1 MNMFKRFV
9 SGLGQQSAP
18 FGFAPDDPNASYQAG
33 LAYMGDLGASI
44 MANNRGGV
52 DPFVNLGASL
62 QDARS
67 MSSDRNKQQWTAARL
82 KEEAELKRQER
93 ERADADRKRRE
104 DYINTLPA
112 DVRMKALSIPG
123 YLDSW
128 ISANDPA
135 LQKPEEPKLYEV
147 GDALVDAN
155 GNIVYQGQGA
165 TEGTGQK
172 RFNVGGVLVDEY
184 GNEIYKPDPS
194 QKQQDMNPTELKAVF
209 ATEDELPALQGTRE
223 ALDRA
228 LSLNDKTYSGIGAG
242 ARAYLGA
249 KVLGDSPISDEQKS
263 KNTLEWQS
271 IMSLESISMM
281 ADSLKGAT
289 TNFELNEFKR
299 ILADPE
305 TPPDIRKR
313 TLERMKTLA
322 DRKQQMLEGRLQ
334 MLKGQGGNGSD
345 PLEAARDAISRG
357 ADPEAVRQRLIDNG
371 IDPAGL

>member
-67 MSSDRNKQQWTAARL
+67 MSTDRNKQQWTAARL

-135 LQKPEEPKLYEV
+135 LQKPEEPKLYNM

-155 GNIVYQGQGA
+155 GNIVYQGNGGGA
-165 TEGTGQK
+165 GGKSYAPIPYDMGNGRVGYGIPMEDGSFRPVEIPEGAQFISPFDKAFQTSSGTARGKIVTEQELSAPSDIAAADQALGLLDQITSHPALERGTGFTSLGNAIPGTAGYDFQ
-172 RFNVGGVLVDEY
+172 NLVEQAKSGAFLTAIDQLRGMGALSNME
-184 GNEIYKPDPS
+184 GQAATAAVTRMDTATSE
-194 QKQQDMNPTELKAVF
+194 EAFLKAVQ
-209 ATEDELPALQGTRE
+209 DYRNIV
-223 ALDRA
+223 D
-228 LSLNDKTYSGIGAG
+228 AG
-242 ARAYLGA
+242 RQKAMARSRQTAPTNA
-249 KVLGDSPISDEQKS
+249 
-263 KNTLEWQS
+263 
-271 IMSLESISMM
+271 
-281 ADSLKGAT
+281 AD
-289 TNFELNEFKR
+289 
-299 ILADPE
+299 
-305 TPPDIRKR
+305 
-313 TLERMKTLA
+313 
-322 DRKQQMLEGRLQ
+322 
-334 MLKGQGGNGSD
+334 D
-345 PLEAARDAISRG
+345 PL
-357 ADPEAVRQRLIDNG
+357 
-371 IDPAGL
+371 GLR